1 MRSRLASDCFG
12 ILQTQCWI
20 NAYITCLFSTQS
32 MQTLLI
38 PPTMKC
44 AASFRTPLLKV
55 TRVPQNRVA
64 RAERLARRTAYFFA
78 RPFPAAALPF
88 PLAGLT
94 SSSSSSLSA
103 AFLPLPLPFAAG
115 ALFFLGALTY
125 LSFERSLSSS
135 SSLTSASSAAS
146 SSDSSS
152 ASSRSGFSLVAPF
165 LGATTW
171 EDLMK
176 GRGWDFWLYL
186 HWGLVR
192 GLAVKE
198 GMCQLTVW

>member
-1 MRSRLASDCFG
+1 MRFQHPVNSIFPTSPCNEMRCQFPYAFAE
-12 ILQTQCWI
+12 
-20 NAYITCLFSTQS
+20 NYTCS
-32 MQTLLI
+32 
-38 PPTMKC
+38 P
-44 AASFRTPLLKV
+44 
-55 TRVPQNRVA
+55 RVA
-64 RAERLARRTAYFFA
+64 KTERLARRTAYFFA
-78 RPFPAAALPF
+78 LPFPAAALPF

-94 SSSSSSLSA
+94 SSSSSSSSSA

-125 LSFERSLSSS
+125 LSFERSLSS